1 MDSHDLVLNWRGDV
15 IENSH
20 MVHAAIVDSNNTL
33 LYSLGDPSRL
43 TLARSAAKPFQALA
57 ILETGA
63 ADKFRLDEA
72 DVALISGSHNSEEK
86 HVSRVTAMLQKV
98 GVTEQDMKCGGH
110 PSISKVINTGWI
122 KSDFKPSAIY
132 SNCSAKHVGM
142 LAAAKALGVGTEN
155 YHLPTH
161 PVQLKIKQVHEE
173 VAGLKPEEIRWV
185 TDGCNAPSPALPLRN
200 IALMFAKLAYAS
212 DQSEDSCEPSTRNQK
227 RIYHAMA
234 AHPDMIAGDS
244 RFCTD
249 FMRSCPGFWV
259 GKLGAEGCYGVGI
272 RECQQTRDLGAKGGL
287 GIAVKIEDGNIDI
300 LYAALIEVLTRL
312 NLGTEEVRENL
323 KRTYCT
329 IAKNTMG
336 VETGH
341 LSFQMDLKKTQLD
354 QMLLK

>member
-1 MDSHDLVLNWRGDV
+1 MDGHDLVLNWRGDV

-20 MVHAAIVDSNNTL
+20 IVHAAIVDSNDDL

-63 ADKFRLDEA
+63 AEKFGFDDA
-72 DVALISGSHNSEEK
+72 DVALISGSHNCEEK
-86 HVSRVTAMLQKV
+86 HVSRVKAMLEKV
-98 GVTEQDMKCGGH
+98 GVTEQDMKCGG

-122 KSDFKPSAIY
+122 KSDFVPTAVY

-142 LAAAKALGVGTEN
+142 LAAAKALGAGTES

-161 PVQLKIKQVHEE
+161 PVQLKIKQVHEQL
-173 VAGLKPEEIRWV
+173 ADLKPDELRWV
-185 TDGCNAPSPALPLRN
+185 VDGCNAPSPALPLQSL
-200 IALMFAKLAYAS
+200 ALMFAKLAQAS
-212 DQSEDSCEPSTRNQK
+212 EQSEDLDKPSTKNQ
-227 RIYHAMA
+227 RRLYRAMA
-234 AHPDMIAGDS
+234 ARPDMIGGDS

-249 FMRSCPGFWV
+249 FMRSSPGFWV

-272 RECQQTRDLGAKGGL
+272 RECQQTRELGAKGGL

-300 LYAALIEVLTRL
+300 LYAALIEILARL
-312 NLGTEEVRENL
+312 NLGTDEIREDL
-323 KRTYCT
+323 KKSYCT
-329 IAKNTMG
+329 MAKNTMG

-341 LSFQMDLKKTQLD
+341 LSFQMDLKKHN
-354 QMLLK
+354 

>member
-1 MDSHDLVLNWRGDV
+1 MDAPDLVLNWRGDV

-20 MVHAAIVDSNNTL
+20 IVHAAIIDSNNSL

-43 TLARSAAKPFQALA
+43 TLSRSAAKPFQALA

-63 ADKFRLDEA
+63 AEKFGFDDA
-72 DVALISGSHNSEEK
+72 DVALMSGSHNSEDK
-86 HVSRVTAMLQKV
+86 HVSRVTAMLQKI
-98 GVTEQDMKCGGH
+98 GMSEADMKCGGH
-110 PSISKVINTGWI
+110 PAISKVINNGWI

-142 LAAAKALGVGTEN
+142 LAAAKALGVETEN

-161 PVQLKIKQVHEE
+161 PVQLKIKEVHEE
-173 VAGLKPEEIRWV
+173 VANLKPNEIRWV
-185 TDGCNAPSPALPLRN
+185 IDGCNAPSPALPLRN

-212 DQSEDSCEPSTRNQK
+212 EQGEDSCEPSTQNQK
-227 RIYHAMA
+227 RIYRAMA
-234 AHPDMIAGDS
+234 AHPDMIGGDS

-249 FMRSCPGFWV
+249 FMRASPGAWV

-272 RECQQTRDLGAKGGL
+272 GDCQQTRGLGAKGGL

-300 LYAALIEVLTRL
+300 LYAALMEIFTEL
-312 NLGTEEVRENL
+312 NLGTEEIRERL
-323 KRTYCT
+323 KKTYCT
-329 IAKNTMG
+329 MAKNTMG

-341 LSFQMDLKKTQLD
+341 LSFKMDLKKHS
-354 QMLLK
+354 

>member
-1 MDSHDLVLNWRGDV
+1 MPAHDLVLNWRGDV

-20 MVHAAIVDSNNTL
+20 IVHAAIVDSNNDL

-63 ADKFRLDEA
+63 AEKFGFDDA
-72 DVALISGSHNSEEK
+72 DVALISGSHNCEEK
-86 HVSRVTAMLQKV
+86 HISRVKAMLQKV

-122 KSDFKPSAIY
+122 KSDFVPTAVH

-142 LAAAKALGVGTEN
+142 LAAAKALGAGTEN
-155 YHLPTH
+155 YHSPTH
-161 PVQLKIKQVHEE
+161 PVQLKIKQVHEQL
-173 VAGLKPEEIRWV
+173 ADLKPDELRWV
-185 TDGCNAPSPALPLRN
+185 IDGCNAPSPALPLRSL
-200 IALMFAKLAYAS
+200 ALMFAKLAQAS
-212 DQSEDSCEPSTRNQK
+212 EQSEIPDEPSAQNQS
-227 RIYHAMA
+227 RLYRAMA
-234 AHPDMIAGDS
+234 AHPDMIGGDS

-249 FMRSCPGFWV
+249 FMRSSPGFWV

-272 RECQQTRDLGAKGGL
+272 RECQQTRELGAKGGL

-300 LYAALIEVLTRL
+300 LYAALIEILARL
-312 NLGTEEVRENL
+312 DIGTDEIRKEL
-323 KRTYCT
+323 KKSYCT
-329 IAKNTMG
+329 MAKNTMG

-341 LSFQMDLKKTQLD
+341 ISFQMDLKKHN
-354 QMLLK
+354 